1 MATIIEDRPEN
12 EEVQPEAETPNLDDI
27 AQPEEETVAEES
39 IPDVP
44 EKYQGK
50 SVEEL
55 VAMHQQAEQKIG
67 SQGNEVGELR
77 KIVDDFIT
85 AQTVNSQEEQSSED
99 IDFFTDP
106 DRAIEDK
113 ISKHP
118 AIKKAEETA
127 NNFNAQTQANAIT
140 SKYPDSI
147 KWLNDPQFKQWV
159 QGSQTR
165 QSLYARSQQLDFGA
179 MDEMFALYGEHQNL
193 VGNIVDDEKKARSN
207 QVKAAST
214 GSGRASRAS
223 TSKKTYRRADLI
235 KLKLEDPDRYMSMQ
249 DEIMQAYADKRVK

>member
-85 AQTVNSQEEQSSED
+85 AQTVNPQEEQSSAD

-118 AIKKAEETA
+118 AIKR
-127 NNFNAQTQANAIT
+127 QRRLLIT
-140 SKYPDSI
+140 SMLRRKQMLLRLSI
-147 KWLNDPQFKQWV
+147 QIQSSGSMTLSLSSGFK
-159 QGSQTR
+159 GHR
-165 QSLYARSQQLDFGA
+165 LGSLYMLGRNSLI
-179 MDEMFALYGEHQNL
+179 L
-193 VGNIVDDEKKARSN
+193 VLWMRCLHC
-207 QVKAAST
+207 T
-214 GSGRASRAS
+214 GSIR
-223 TSKKTYRRADLI
+223 TW
-235 KLKLEDPDRYMSMQ
+235 
-249 DEIMQAYADKRVK
+249 